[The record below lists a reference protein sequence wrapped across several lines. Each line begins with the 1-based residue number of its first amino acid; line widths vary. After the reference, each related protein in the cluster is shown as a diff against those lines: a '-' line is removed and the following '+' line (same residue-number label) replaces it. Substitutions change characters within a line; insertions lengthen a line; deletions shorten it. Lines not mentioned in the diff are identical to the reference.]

1 MSGKKPQR
9 SPSLLGDR
17 IRQLLGVDQDPDPE
31 DSPPRSRRGLFQSLS
46 SSNLAA
52 PAPPSSSLP
61 PQIPRSF
68 YLGDLDIAARLRG
81 SRSLHNSPAHTCGL
95 GQKYDSSHNHQH
107 HHCQHHRG
115 DSNQRTYSSL
125 SSAGPGDHCATPVTD
140 SELPCGVA
148 DALRH
153 LDTHP
158 GPLTSELADTN
169 HSNSARNRNES
180 HLLNYTRY
188 GRIRHTIIAARHLP
202 GCSHYSN
209 VLNYSGPVQLRRHRS
224 SQGLDTCQ
232 GGGCRDTC
240 HSMPHVPHP
249 NNRHSVHFDSL
260 SHAAISGLETLDFP
274 PRKKTWPPEGP
285 R

>member
-1 MSGKKPQR
+1 MRILIQRCLLSVLSVSGKKPQR

-17 IRQLLGVDQDPDPE
+17 IRQLLGVEPDPEPE

-46 SSNLAA
+46 SSNLCP

-95 GQKYDSSHNHQH
+95 GQKYDNSHNHQH
-107 HHCQHHRG
+107 HHCQHHHG

-125 SSAGPGDHCATPVTD
+125 SSSGDHCATPVTD
-140 SELPCGVA
+140 QERGSEMAGMAGLPCGVA

-153 LDTHP
+153 LDTQT

-180 HLLNYTRY
+180 HLLNYARY
-188 GRIRHTIIAARHLP
+188 GRIRHTIIARHL
-202 GCSHYSN
+202 
-209 VLNYSGPVQLRRHRS
+209 
-224 SQGLDTCQ
+224 
-232 GGGCRDTC
+232 
-240 HSMPHVPHP
+240 HSC
-249 NNRHSVHFDSL
+249 VHII
-260 SHAAISGLETLDFP
+260 H
-274 PRKKTWPPEGP
+274 
-285 R
+285 

>member
-1 MSGKKPQR
+1 MLPGKKPQR

-17 IRQLLGVDQDPDPE
+17 IRQLLGVDQDPEPE

-46 SSNLAA
+46 SSNLAP

-95 GQKYDSSHNHQH
+95 GHKYGGGHQH
-107 HHCQHHRG
+107 HHCHGHG
-115 DSNQRTYSSL
+115 DTRTL
-125 SSAGPGDHCATPVTD
+125 SGVSPSAGGGDHCDHERGSAV
-140 SELPCGVA
+140 S

-153 LDTHP
+153 LDTGP

-188 GRIRHTIIAARHLP
+188 G
-202 GCSHYSN
+202 
-209 VLNYSGPVQLRRHRS
+209 
-224 SQGLDTCQ
+224 
-232 GGGCRDTC
+232 
-240 HSMPHVPHP
+240 PH
-249 NNRHSVHFDSL
+249 
-260 SHAAISGLETLDFP
+260 
-274 PRKKTWPPEGP
+274 
-285 R
+285 

>member
-1 MSGKKPQR
+1 MMMMMCVSGKKPQR

-17 IRQLLGVDQDPDPE
+17 IRQLLGVDQDPEPE

-46 SSNLAA
+46 SSNLAP

-95 GQKYDSSHNHQH
+95 GQKYDTSHSHQH

-125 SSAGPGDHCATPVTD
+125 SSGPGDHCATPVTD
-140 SELPCGVA
+140 SERGSDMAGLPCGVA

-153 LDTHP
+153 LDTHT

-180 HLLNYTRY
+180 HLLNYARY
-188 GRIRHTIIAARHLP
+188 GRIRHTIIAL
-202 GCSHYSN
+202 
-209 VLNYSGPVQLRRHRS
+209 
-224 SQGLDTCQ
+224 
-232 GGGCRDTC
+232 
-240 HSMPHVPHP
+240 
-249 NNRHSVHFDSL
+249 
-260 SHAAISGLETLDFP
+260 AIFTLH
-274 PRKKTWPPEGP
+274 
-285 R
+285 

>member
-95 GQKYDSSHNHQH
+95 GQKYDNSHNHQH

-188 GRIRHTIIAARHLP
+188 DGRIRHTIIAARHLP
-202 GCSHYSN
+202 GCIHITLMFSIIAALYS
-209 VLNYSGPVQLRRHRS
+209 SG
-224 SQGLDTCQ
+224 DTALARVWTRVREEAAETRVTLCHT
-232 GGGCRDTC
+232 CLIPTTDTA
-240 HSMPHVPHP
+240 S
-249 NNRHSVHFDSL
+249 
-260 SHAAISGLETLDFP
+260 TL
-274 PRKKTWPPEGP
+274 TV
-285 R
+285 

>member
-1 MSGKKPQR
+1 MSCKKPQR

-17 IRQLLGVDQDPDPE
+17 IRQLLGVEPDPDPE

-46 SSNLAA
+46 SSNLCP

-95 GQKYDSSHNHQH
+95 GQKYDNSHNHQH
-107 HHCQHHRG
+107 HHCQHHHG

-125 SSAGPGDHCATPVTD
+125 SSSGDHCAAPALD
-140 SELPCGVA
+140 SERGSEMTSMAGLPCGVA

-153 LDTHP
+153 LDTGT

-180 HLLNYTRY
+180 HLLNYARY
-188 GRIRHTIIAARHLP
+188 GRIRHTIIARHLHSCVHITLMFSIIAAP
-202 GCSHYSN
+202 
-209 VLNYSGPVQLRRHRS
+209 S
-224 SQGLDTCQ
+224 SFGDTAPARAWTRVRA
-232 GGGCRDTC
+232 GGAGTRVTPC
-240 HSMPHVPHP
+240 H
-249 NNRHSVHFDSL
+249 
-260 SHAAISGLETLDFP
+260 
-274 PRKKTWPPEGP
+274 TWPPTPTTGTASTSTA
-285 R
+285 